1 MTPFQDI
8 VALYPA
14 AADVF
19 RQNKDQL
26 IKISD
31 FNFRKIKDRL
41 CLSVE
46 FASRSKDLDT
56 RLRNAI
62 LEAASMDGFQ
72 AAKAVAES
80 SAKDV
85 KPSTSMFRS
94 LWSGSGDRNSS
105 SPVLRILNEAQ
116 DKARNVPDSRFFSE
130 VINIEGI
137 RKSKKLKPFI
147 EDAKRLTQL
156 HMTSAIPRTV
166 NKMVGLVKK
175 VQEDVCMAAI
185 NAETTSYESEELR
198 KLRSHL
204 IRHVN
209 DASAQEQQV

>member
-26 IKISD
+26 TRISD
-31 FNFRKIKDRL
+31 PNFRKIKDRL

-46 FASRSKDLDT
+46 FASRTKDLDT
-56 RLRNAI
+56 RLRNTI

-72 AAKAVAES
+72 AAKAVVES
-80 SAKDV
+80 PEKDV
-85 KPSTSMFRS
+85 KSSTSVFRW
-94 LWSGSGDRNSS
+94 WSGSGDRNSS

-130 VINIEGI
+130 VINLEGI